1 MNRLEFDRMFV
12 AVMETGSFAKAAA
25 RLGTSSG
32 QASKLVSRLEQELG
46 VRLLNRTT
54 RALTPTEVGQAYFER
69 IKQLLDDLTALDDQ
83 VKARSGAPS
92 GKLRLTA
99 PMSFGTAQL
108 APALIEFATLYP
120 AIELD
125 VNYSDRVV
133 SLVDEG
139 FDAAVRI
146 GNPSDSS
153 MIARKLCDARIVLAA
168 SADYIARRGEPATPQ
183 DLTHHDCI
191 IDTNFREP
199 TIWRF
204 RNAGSSGEMAVTVRG
219 RLHFSSADMCLAAAE
234 KGFGVT
240 RVPSF
245 MAGAFFKIGRLKPVL
260 AAFEDT
266 PSAVH
271 VVYPPGRHLA
281 LKVRVLVDFL
291 VKRFAGQPDWDKGW

>member
-1 MNRLEFDRMFV
+1 MSRLEFDRMFV
-12 AVMETGSFAKAAA
+12 AVMETGSFARAAA
-25 RLGTSSG
+25 RLGASPG

-54 RALTPTEVGQAYFER
+54 RAVTATEIGQAYFER
-69 IKQLLDDLTALDDQ
+69 IKRVLDDLTALDDQ
-83 VKARSGAPS
+83 IKERSGAPS
-92 GKLRLTA
+92 GTLRLTA
-99 PMSFGTAQL
+99 PTSFGAVQL
-108 APALIEFATLYP
+108 APALIDFAELYP

-125 VNYSDRVV
+125 VSYSDRVV

-168 SADYIARRGEPATPQ
+168 SAGYIAKHGAPQTPSA
-183 DLTHHDCI
+183 LEHHECI
-191 IDTNFREP
+191 IDTNFRDP

-204 RNAGSSGEMAVTVRG
+204 RNLESAEPVRITVKGRLRFSSGE
-219 RLHFSSADMCLAAAE
+219 MCLAAAE
-234 KGFGVT
+234 RGLGIA

-245 MAGAFFKIGRLKPVL
+245 VAGMHFKAGRLRPVL
-260 AAFEDT
+260 AALEEAST
-266 PSAVH
+266 GVH
-271 VVYPPGRHLA
+271 VLYPPGRHLA

-291 VKRFAGQPDWDKGW
+291 VKRFEGQPEWDTGW